1 MTGISLWGGDADPRC
16 LLEALLETAATRPDA
31 IAVVDGDRE
40 FSYAH
45 LVGWARDIADLLAKH
60 GVAAEDRVG
69 VTGPRGAEVVA
80 AMLGAAF
87 LGAAYVPL
95 DPEYPVRRLAH
106 MLADSG
112 ASVLLHTGEVADLES
127 SAVRVPIPGPE
138 DSQPHRPGDGWQPVA
153 CRPDLP
159 FYVIYTS
166 GSTGWPKGVAI
177 PHSCLDNMV
186 EWQAAHSPAPD
197 LRTGQFA
204 PLNFDVSFQEVLGS
218 LRGAGTVVIV
228 PERLRREP
236 VQLLAWLAENR
247 IERLFL
253 PYVALQML
261 AVAVAAE
268 PDLDGLRLRELN
280 TAGEQVVCSQ
290 QIRAMFERL
299 PQARLVNHYGQ
310 SESAMVTSHI
320 LPAAVQDWPTL
331 PPIGVPLPGCELL
344 IDPTGKE
351 ESNVGELLVAG
362 LPVSLGYLN
371 RPELNEERYRTV
383 EPTPYGHER
392 VFRTG
397 DLVRIEDGVVQFL
410 SRLDSDVKIRGI
422 RVNLL
427 EVDVQLLG
435 RPGVDGAA
443 CVVVESASGLKS
455 LRAAVTA
462 STDGPE
468 PDLPAILAHLRE
480 VLPEVSVPLTITV
493 LPALPRTPSGKTDRD
508 AVANLITEDIAR
520 RRATEAANRAGGS
533 RA

>member
-1 MTGISLWGGDADPRC
+1 MSDLSLWGGAADPRC
-16 LLEALLETAATRPDA
+16 LLDALLETAREQPDA
-31 IAVVDGDRE
+31 IAVVDGDRTV
-40 FSYAH
+40 SYAE
-45 LVGWARDIADLLAKH
+45 LVGWARDIAALLAGH
-60 GVAAEDRVG
+60 GVTAEDRVG

-80 AMLGAAF
+80 AMLGTAA
-87 LGAAYVPL
+87 LGAVYVPL

-106 MLADSG
+106 MLSDSG
-112 ASVLLHTGEVADLES
+112 AAVLLHTGTVPALES
-127 SAVRVPIPGPE
+127 TAVRVPIPGPE
-138 DSQPHRPGDGWQPVA
+138 GSRPYRAGDAWRPVE

-177 PHSCLDNMV
+177 PHSCLDNMA
-186 EWQAAHSPAPD
+186 EWQAAHSPRPD
-197 LRTGQFA
+197 LRTAQFA

-218 LRGAGTVVIV
+218 LRGGGTVVIV

-236 VQLLAWLAENR
+236 VQLLAWLIEHR

-261 AVAVAAE
+261 AVAVGAAA
-268 PDLDGLRLRELN
+268 DVTGLRLREVN
-280 TAGEQVVCSQ
+280 TAGEQVVCTQ

-299 PQARLVNHYGQ
+299 PGARLVNHYGQ

-320 LPAAVQDWPTL
+320 LPAAVGDWPTL

-344 IDPTGKE
+344 VDPAGQDE
-351 ESNVGELLVAG
+351 PGVGELLVAG

-371 RPELNEERYRTV
+371 RPELNEERFRTV
-383 EPTPYGHER
+383 DPTPQGHTR

-397 DLVRIEDGVVQFL
+397 DLVRIRDGVVQFL
-410 SRLDSDVKIRGI
+410 NRLDSDVKIRGI

-443 CVVVESASGLKS
+443 CVVVESASGVRS

-462 STDGPE
+462 SADGPE
-468 PDLPAILAHLRE
+468 PDLPAALAHLRD
-480 VLPEVSVPLTITV
+480 VLPDVSVPLSLTV
-493 LPALPRTPSGKTDRD
+493 LPELPRTPSGKTDRD
-508 AVANLITEDIAR
+508 AVARLITEDIRR
-520 RRATEAANRAGGS
+520 RRAAGAAGRPGGS
-533 RA
+533 AT